1 MDALVGAV
9 YLVDHHD
16 NPVAQ
21 LKSFAE
27 HETGLGHGALGG
39 VYQKDDSV
47 DHLQYALHL
56 AAKVGVARSI
66 YYIYLGIA
74 VPDGGILCHDGY
86 ATFTLQVVGVHDALH
101 HFLVLPVYA
110 GLLEHLVHQ
119 GGLAVV
125 DMGYDG
131 YVSKLIHI
139 KRSLPF
145 QVTKY
150 IYTQT

>member
-9 YLVDHHD
+9 YLVDHHYD
-16 NPVAQ
+16 PVAQ
-21 LKSFAE
+21 FQGLAE
-27 HETGLGHGALGG
+27 NEAGLRHGALGG
-39 VYQKDDSV
+39 VHQQDDAV

-56 AAKVGVARSI
+56 AAEVGVARGV

-74 VPDGGILCHDGY
+74 VPDGGVLCHDGY
-86 ATFTLQVVGVHDALH
+86 ATFPLQVVGVHDPLN

-110 GLLEHLVHQ
+110 GLLEHFVHQ

-125 DMGYDG
+125 NVGYYG

-139 KRSLPF
+139 KLSLPF
-145 QVTKY
+145 
-150 IYTQT
+150 